1 MADLLT
7 RDFRTILSVFLLDGL
22 RSVQAGVETL
32 TDDDISLLR
41 QVSRVKLS
49 V

>member
-1 MADLLT
+1 MDLLT
-7 RDFRTILSVFLLDGL
+7 KYVCAILAVFLLDGL
-22 RSVQAGVETL
+22 RLVQAGVETL